1 MQINITGHHLD
12 ITESIRKSVNTKL
25 GKMQQHFPNLSSL
38 NVILTV
44 EKNQQIAEVSTHFL
58 GQDFTARASAD
69 DLYKA
74 IAEMATKLTSLM
86 QRKKEKVKSHAHQR
100 PEQLED
106 TTDDGAE
113 DDTEDEGFTESEETI
128 V

>member
-1 MQINITGHHLD
+1 
-12 ITESIRKSVNTKL
+12 
-25 GKMQQHFPNLSSL
+25 
-38 NVILTV
+38 
-44 EKNQQIAEVSTHFL
+44 
-58 GQDFTARASAD
+58 
-69 DLYKA
+69 
-74 IAEMATKLTSLM
+74 
-86 QRKKEKVKSHAHQR
+86 KSHAHQR

>member
-12 ITESIRKSVNTKL
+12 ITESIRKSVNNKL
-25 GKMQQHFPNLSSL
+25 GKLQQHFPNLSSL

-58 GQDFTARASAD
+58 GQDFTAKASAD

-74 IAEMATKLTSLM
+74 IADMATKLTSVM
-86 QRKKEKVKSHAHQR
+86 QKKKEKVKSHSHQR
-100 PEQLED
+100 PEQLEE
-106 TTDDGAE
+106 TTA
-113 DDTEDEGFTESEETI
+113 DEGLTESEEATP
-128 V
+128 

>member
-12 ITESIRKSVNTKL
+12 ITESIRKSVDSKL
-25 GKMQQHFPNLSSL
+25 GKMQQHFPDLSSL

-86 QRKKEKVKSHAHQR
+86 QRKKEKVKSHSHPR
-100 PEQLED
+100 PENLED
-106 TTDDGAE
+106 A
-113 DDTEDEGFTESEETI
+113 TEDEGFIESEETI
-128 V
+128 S